1 MEEQAQAHRRRYAT
15 LARRGNGRGGRDVT
29 AETVIVLNW
38 IDLICTLWALRRGCV
53 ELNPLMRSVPFMV
66 CYKVIIVGALLW
78 WLSTRRE
85 RAARRALYVAAVV
98 YGAVDV
104 YHMINI
110 LR

>member
-1 MEEQAQAHRRRYAT
+1 MRNNLCIAAYA
-15 LARRGNGRGGRDVT
+15 
-29 AETVIVLNW
+29 LNL
-38 IDLICTLWALRRGCV
+38 IDLSCTLWALRRGAV
-53 ELNPLMRSVPFMV
+53 ELNPLMRSVPVMI
-66 CYKVIIVGALLW
+66 CYKVIIVWALLW

-85 RAARRALYVAAVV
+85 RAARYALYVAAVV

>member
-1 MEEQAQAHRRRYAT
+1 MGIIAY
-15 LARRGNGRGGRDVT
+15 
-29 AETVIVLNW
+29 VLNL
-38 IDLICTLWALRRGCV
+38 IDLFCTLWALRRGAV
-53 ELNPLMRSVPFMV
+53 ELNPLMRSVPVMV
-66 CYKVIIVGALLW
+66 GYKVGAVWGLLW

-85 RAARRALYVAAVV
+85 RAARYALCAAAAI

>member
-1 MEEQAQAHRRRYAT
+1 MRNNFCIAAYA
-15 LARRGNGRGGRDVT
+15 
-29 AETVIVLNW
+29 LNL
-38 IDLICTLWALRRGCV
+38 IDLFCTLWALRHGAV
-53 ELNPLMRSVPFMV
+53 ELNPLMRSVTVMV
-66 CYKVIIVGALLW
+66 GYKVVIVGALLW

-85 RAARRALYVAAVV
+85 RAARYALYVAAVV

>member
-1 MEEQAQAHRRRYAT
+1 MNMHELGLLIAAYT
-15 LARRGNGRGGRDVT
+15 FNL
-29 AETVIVLNW
+29 L
-38 IDLICTLWALRRGCV
+38 DLFCTLWALRHGAV

-66 CYKVIIVGALLW
+66 CYKVGAVWGLLW

-85 RAARRALYVAAVV
+85 RAARYALCAAAVV

-110 LR
+110 L

>member
-1 MEEQAQAHRRRYAT
+1 VRKEKETRGAVIAYT
-15 LARRGNGRGGRDVT
+15 LN
-29 AETVIVLNW
+29 LL
-38 IDLICTLWALRRGCV
+38 DLSCTLWALHGGAV

-66 CYKVIIVGALLW
+66 CYKVVIVGVLLW

-85 RAARRALYVAAVV
+85 RAARYALYVAAAV

-110 LR
+110 L

>member
-1 MEEQAQAHRRRYAT
+1 MFYK
-15 LARRGNGRGGRDVT
+15 DVIRVNLMI
-29 AETVIVLNW
+29 AYILNLL
-38 IDLICTLWALRRGCV
+38 DLFCTLWALRYGAV
-53 ELNPLMRSVPFMV
+53 ELNPLMRSVTVMV
-66 CYKVIIVGALLW
+66 GYKVVIVGALLW

-85 RAARRALYVAAVV
+85 RAARYALCAAAVV